1 MIRVFA
7 RTDILPF
14 IKLGQKFWYESNS
27 HVHFGEYDPISVQRA
42 LNQHL
47 SSNTLVGWASFEDGS
62 KEMRGALLAIKYK
75 CFWKDI
81 DILKEV
87 VWYADEN
94 FRGKKDALKMYKAME
109 KFAVEN
115 NFKKI
120 IMGRIRGVP
129 TYDKLDGFYKKNN
142 FKSLEDEYIKDL

>member
-1 MIRVFA
+1 MIRAFTRA
-7 RTDILPF
+7 DILPV
-14 IKLGQKFWYESNS
+14 IKLGEKFWCESNS
-27 HVHFGEYDPISVQRA
+27 HIHFGEYDPISAQRA

-47 SSNTLVGWASFEDGS
+47 SSNILVGWVSFDDDS
-62 KEMRGALLAIKYK
+62 KQLSSFLLALKQK
-75 CFWKDI
+75 CFWKDVFF
-81 DILKEV
+81 LKEIA
-87 VWYADEN
+87 WYADKN
-94 FRGKKDALKMYKAME
+94 LRGKKDPLKMYKLME

-129 TYDKLDGFYKKNN
+129 TYDKLDSFYKKNN